1 MQSLTLIQKI
11 EKFENI
17 GAEMVRDGL
26 DKTKLFSDISSTKI
40 IKADRLSIIKLLLVK
55 FPLSPKIIM
64 FYKQFLNLQ
73 RLIRQT
79 KEMQRC
85 LTS

>member
-26 DKTKLFSDISSTKI
+26 NKTKLFSDISVFNENNQSRSFK
-40 IKADRLSIIKLLLVK
+40 
-55 FPLSPKIIM
+55 
-64 FYKQFLNLQ
+64 YN
-73 RLIRQT
+73 QT
-79 KEMQRC
+79 ASR
-85 LTS
+85 